1 MSMET
6 SGKDTTQST
15 PKKSAP
21 DPWKIPPEEEW
32 TDEIWEIAEAVQ
44 EMAREQNG
52 MPRDILKGMDN
63 SMAQGLKAQGQP
75 VEPAPPAS
83 QPSEAPKAETS
94 SSNSS
99 ELLKGERL
107 DMSGLLPALLRR
119 RARLK

>member
-1 MSMET
+1 MES

-21 DPWKIPPEEEW
+21 DPWKIPPQEEW
-32 TDEIWEIAEAVQ
+32 TDEMWEIAEAVQ

-52 MPRDILKGMDN
+52 MPLDLLKEIHDSMEQGM
-63 SMAQGLKAQGQP
+63 KAQGQP
-75 VEPAPPAS
+75 VEPTSPAGQPP
-83 QPSEAPKAETS
+83 QTLKAKTS
-94 SSNSS
+94 SPNSS